1 MKVWNYLCDEIA
13 KDKSNNLKEDAFENR
28 ISMFFQSALYWSSI
42 NDELR
47 EQYPIEFAHTKG
59 RADIVL
65 LDNNH
70 VEIIIELKKPNHVQ
84 DADNIR
90 QLTDYMKIKRCPF
103 GIYLGDKLELYF
115 DEPDNSLEPKL
126 ISSINF
132 TKDNIYGKELL
143 NLIQRINYSADKLKE
158 YCQKQLALQQAM
170 NFWTSPNGKKEILDY
185 IIKHSNL
192 QESYIESLTKMID
205 IRITDL
211 SKADTYTNGSK
222 TTKKAKAHEAK
233 PHDNMQYSL
242 DNETFLSKRAFA
254 FQVIKK
260 ITEDYPSITFDEISS
275 LTHSKTI
282 VRKKSDWE
290 ELSYDQKAR
299 YCDNDDEILEDANGV
314 EFLVTDQWTKE
325 KIEKKLI
332 EICHHFQW
340 KVYRK

>member
-1 MKVWNYLCDEIA
+1 
-13 KDKSNNLKEDAFENR
+13 
-28 ISMFFQSALYWSSI
+28 
-42 NDELR
+42 
-47 EQYPIEFAHTKG
+47 
-59 RADIVL
+59 
-65 LDNNH
+65 
-70 VEIIIELKKPNHVQ
+70 
-84 DADNIR
+84 
-90 QLTDYMKIKRCPF
+90 
-103 GIYLGDKLELYF
+103 
-115 DEPDNSLEPKL
+115 
-126 ISSINF
+126 
-132 TKDNIYGKELL
+132 
-143 NLIQRINYSADKLKE
+143 
-158 YCQKQLALQQAM
+158 M

-192 QESYIESLTKMID
+192 QESYIESLTKMIN

>member
-103 GIYLGDKLELYF
+103 GIYLGEKLELYF

-211 SKADTYTNGSK
+211 SKADT
-222 TTKKAKAHEAK
+222 
-233 PHDNMQYSL
+233 
-242 DNETFLSKRAFA
+242 
-254 FQVIKK
+254 
-260 ITEDYPSITFDEISS
+260 
-275 LTHSKTI
+275 
-282 VRKKSDWE
+282 
-290 ELSYDQKAR
+290 
-299 YCDNDDEILEDANGV
+299 
-314 EFLVTDQWTKE
+314 
-325 KIEKKLI
+325 
-332 EICHHFQW
+332 
-340 KVYRK
+340 